1 MNKRI
6 ELKFNNSI
14 TRLAGNEYGQDI
26 YNKQVKDEIDFQGI
40 NIIVIPRH
48 IEDIA
53 ISFVQGFICEILN
66 HISKDEFN
74 EHFVIEAN
82 EKIVNKFK
90 KSVYF

>member
-14 TRLAGNEYGQDI
+14 TRLAGNTFGQDI
-26 YNKQVKDEIDFQGI
+26 YNKQVKDEVDFEGV
-40 NIIVIPRH
+40 NTIVIPSY

-53 ISFVQGFICEILN
+53 ISFVQGFVYGILER
-66 HISKDEFN
+66 ISKDEFN
-74 EHFVIEAN
+74 KHFIIEAN
-82 EKIVNKFK
+82 NKIVNKFK